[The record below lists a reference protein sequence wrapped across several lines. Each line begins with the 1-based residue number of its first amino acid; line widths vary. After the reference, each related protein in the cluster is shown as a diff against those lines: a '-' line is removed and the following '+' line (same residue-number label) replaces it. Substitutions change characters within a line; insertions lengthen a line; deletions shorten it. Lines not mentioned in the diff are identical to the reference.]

1 MAIKGANG
9 LVVNWNPDNGQVNL
23 NDNDVGNRNDNLGV
37 RPAVRVALRI
47 KPLGGFIHPPNIRPT
62 SLQIALVWNKRV

>member
-47 KPLGGFIHPPNIRPT
+47 KPLGGFYPP
-62 SLQIALVWNKRV
+62 A